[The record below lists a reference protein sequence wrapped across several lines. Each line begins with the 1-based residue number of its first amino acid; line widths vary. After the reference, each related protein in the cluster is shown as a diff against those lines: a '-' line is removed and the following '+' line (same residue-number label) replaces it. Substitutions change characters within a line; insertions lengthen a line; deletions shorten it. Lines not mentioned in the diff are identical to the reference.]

1 MTLLE
6 SLNWRYATKKFDSSK
21 IISRNYIDKLKS
33 GFNLSASSYGLQ
45 PVTLMLVHNK
55 SIQKDLV
62 PLSMNQMQV
71 EQASH
76 LAIFCVKTQIDS
88 DYIIEYF
95 ERIKDIRS
103 VDDSVIAPFRSH
115 IIDSFSSKSS
125 TMMFYFGQ
133 PNKHIWQWVIC

>member
-21 IISRNYIDKLKS
+21 IISANYVDKLKS

-45 PVTLMLVHNK
+45 PVTLLLVHNK
-55 SIQKDLV
+55 STQRDLV

-76 LAIFCVKTQIDS
+76 LAIFCVKTHIDS
-88 DYIIEYF
+88 DYIIDKHQE
-95 ERIKDIRS
+95 
-103 VDDSVIAPFRSH
+103 
-115 IIDSFSSKSS
+115 
-125 TMMFYFGQ
+125 MFLGNVNVLFF
-133 PNKHIWQWVIC
+133 NKK

>member
-21 IISRNYIDKLKS
+21 IISTNYVDKLKS

-45 PVTLMLVHNK
+45 PVTLLLVHNK
-55 SIQKDLV
+55 SIQRDLV

-76 LAIFCVKTQIDS
+76 LAIFCVKTHIDS
-88 DYIIEYF
+88 RLIQ
-95 ERIKDIRS
+95 
-103 VDDSVIAPFRSH
+103 
-115 IIDSFSSKSS
+115 SKSINLKI
-125 TMMFYFGQ
+125 TNDTLKKTGF
-133 PNKHIWQWVIC
+133 

>member
-1 MTLLE
+1 M
-6 SLNWRYATKKFDSSK
+6 LNPINLNGQIKDENS
-21 IISRNYIDKLKS
+21 ISFNQLKR

-45 PVTLMLVHNK
+45 PVTLLLVHNK

-76 LAIFCVKTQIDS
+76 LAIFCVKTHIDS

-103 VDDSVIAPFRSH
+103 GFLSRDES
-115 IIDSFSSKSS
+115 
-125 TMMFYFGQ
+125 
-133 PNKHIWQWVIC
+133 NWQA